1 VILKFLEVL
10 WVGMWGCGF
19 RVCGLLE
26 GMRAI
31 QKVALA
37 ALVFVILL
45 MFVGAIVRASGA
57 GMGCPDWPK
66 CYGKLIPPTSV
77 EEVDVAKLDIDKFKE
92 KAERYGRNPDE
103 ITEEVLLD
111 EFNAVHTW
119 TEFVNRLC
127 SLPVG
132 IFVFLTF
139 LMSFWTR
146 RPWVIFWSFAS
157 VFLVGLNAWMGARI
171 VYSGLHPG
179 TITTHVALA
188 MALMCVQTWVVWA
201 VGRERWSV
209 GFEKGGSSLKWVA
222 LGAFLLIV
230 FEGLMGTQVREMTDL
245 LKVSH
250 GNAPRSEWVA
260 ELEHT
265 WMYVVHRSFSWV
277 ILGGAWA
284 FFAMSGRMRSG
295 GRGWHEWVIFGIV
308 VAQMCLGLVLSQ
320 VGILPVAQVLHV
332 GLSSIL
338 LCVFFHWLLGAFV
351 SRD

>member
-1 VILKFLEVL
+1 MILVVVVYGV
-10 WVGMWGCGF
+10 W
-19 RVCGLLE
+19 
-26 GMRAI
+26 MRAI

-77 EEVDVAKLDIDKFKE
+77 EEVDVAKLDIAKFKA
-92 KAERYGRNPDE
+92 KAERYGRDPDL
-103 ITEEVLLD
+103 ITEESVVA

-127 SLPVG
+127 ALPVG
-132 IFVFLTF
+132 FFVFLTF
-139 LMSFWTR
+139 LMSFWAR
-146 RPWVIFWSFAS
+146 RRWLIFAS
-157 VFLVGLNAWMGARI
+157 FLAVVLVGVNAWMGARI

-179 TITTHVALA
+179 TITVHVALA
-188 MALMCVQTWVVWA
+188 MLLMCVQTLVVWGA
-201 VGRERWSV
+201 GERRWSV
-209 GFEKGGSSLKWVA
+209 GFADGGGKLKWVA

-230 FEGLMGTQVREMTDL
+230 GEGLMGTQVREMTDVM
-245 LKVSH
+245 KMSH
-250 GNAPRSEWVA
+250 GDAPRSEWVA

-265 WMYVVHRSFSWV
+265 WMYLVHRSFSWV
-277 ILGGAWA
+277 VLGLTVL
-284 FFAMSGRMRSG
+284 FFCMSKCWRVG
-295 GRGWHEWVIFGIV
+295 GRGWHEWVILGLV
-308 VAQMCLGLVLSQ
+308 VAQMCLGIVLSQ

-338 LCVFFHWLLGAFV
+338 LCVFFHWLIGAFGMG
-351 SRD
+351 SKKA